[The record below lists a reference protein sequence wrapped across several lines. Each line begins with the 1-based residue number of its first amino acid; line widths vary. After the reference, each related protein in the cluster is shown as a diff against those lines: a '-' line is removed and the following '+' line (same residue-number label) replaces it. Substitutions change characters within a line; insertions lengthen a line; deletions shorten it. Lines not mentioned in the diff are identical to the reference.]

1 MGRRGNAA
9 RLNRM
14 HRLLVIAVLLLAV
27 PSLRAASEDELLEPS
42 KAFRFSAR
50 VLDSATVEI
59 RYAIADGYYLYRERF
74 RFAAEPAAVAL
85 GLPQFPKGEI
95 HEDKFF
101 GKQETYRKELRIRL
115 PLEGGGS
122 DRVKLRVT
130 SQGCADIGVC
140 YVPQEQSAELRLA
153 SAGGLPASILRG
165 DDPLASRPESARPG
179 AGSEDV
185 RYAGVLESGKLW
197 LVVGVFFGA
206 GLLLTFTPC
215 VLPMIPILSGII
227 VGEGRKVT
235 RRRALLVSLAYV
247 LGMSVTY
254 TAIGVAAALSGN
266 LLSAALQNAWVLGAF
281 AAIFVLLALSM
292 FGFYELQLPSGWHAH
307 LTEASNR
314 LSGGHWGAV
323 VLMGMLSAAIVSPCV
338 AAPLAGAL
346 LYIGQTRDTVLGG
359 TALFSMA
366 IGMGVPLVL
375 VGASEGI
382 LLPKSGHWMRAV
394 KHFFGVLL
402 LGVAV
407 WVVAPVIP
415 IAVQMLLWAAL
426 LIASGVFLRA
436 LDPLPSDASGW
447 TRLWKA
453 VGILALLLGAAQAIG
468 AVSGARDPL
477 RPLAGL
483 VGESAD
489 ARPLRFETVKTL
501 RELDLRVRDGGP
513 AMLDFYA
520 DWCVACKEM
529 ERFTFSDPQV
539 QARLSRMT
547 LLRVDVTANTAD
559 DKILLK
565 RFRLFGPPGIIFF
578 DASGREI
585 ENLRVVGYESP
596 AKFLRSLELAGL

>member
-1 MGRRGNAA
+1 MQRP
-9 RLNRM
+9 LI
-14 HRLLVIAVLLLAV
+14 IAVLLLAV
-27 PSLRAASEDELLEPS
+27 PSLHAASEDELLEPS
-42 KAFRFSAR
+42 KAFHFSVR
-50 VLDSATVEI
+50 VLDPATVEI

-74 RFAAEPAAVAL
+74 RFAAEPATVAL

-101 GKQETYRKELRIRL
+101 GKQETYRNELRIRL
-115 PLEGGGS
+115 PLERGGS

-130 SQGCADIGVC
+130 SQGCADVGVC

-153 SAGGLPASILRG
+153 SAGGLPASMLRG
-165 DDPLASRPESARPG
+165 DDQLASLPESARPG
-179 AGSEDV
+179 AGGEDV

-247 LGMSVTY
+247 LGMAVTY
-254 TAIGVAAALSGN
+254 AAIGVAAGFSGS
-266 LLSAALQNAWVLGAF
+266 LLSAALQNPWVLGAF
-281 AAIFVLLALSM
+281 AAVFVLLALSM
-292 FGFYELQLPSGWHAH
+292 FGFYELQLPSGWHAR

-346 LYIGQTRDTVLGG
+346 LYIGQTHDAILGG

-366 IGMGVPLVL
+366 LGMGVPLML
-375 VGASEGI
+375 VGVSEGV

-394 KHFFGVLL
+394 KQFFGVLL
-402 LGVAV
+402 LGVAI
-407 WVVAPVIP
+407 WILAPVIP
-415 IAVQMLLWAAL
+415 LSAQMMLWATL

-436 LDPLPSDASGW
+436 LDPIPNEASGW

-453 VGILALLLGAAQAIG
+453 VGILALLLGVAEGMG
-468 AVSGARDPL
+468 ALSGARDPL

-520 DWCVACKEM
+520 DWCVTCKEM

-547 LLRVDVTANTAD
+547 LLRVDVTANTAA

-565 RFRLFGPPGIIFF
+565 RFRLFGPPGIVFF

-585 ENLRVVGYESP
+585 ENLRVVGYQSP
-596 AKFLRSLELAGL
+596 AKFIRSLELAGL